1 MMLMQITIFILV
13 SLVTVFVRIL
23 VTTIG
28 HCYVYS
34 LCLGNGI

>member
-1 MMLMQITIFILV
+1 MMLMQITTVILV
-13 SLVTVFVRIL
+13 SIVTAFVRIL
-23 VTTIG
+23 VPTIG